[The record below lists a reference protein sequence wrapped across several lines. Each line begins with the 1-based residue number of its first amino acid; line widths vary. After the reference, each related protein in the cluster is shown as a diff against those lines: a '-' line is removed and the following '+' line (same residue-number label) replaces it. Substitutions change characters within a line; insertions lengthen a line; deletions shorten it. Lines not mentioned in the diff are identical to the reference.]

1 MTWMREGADHDVDT
15 LPGKITLKR
24 IWVTELT
31 GVASRS
37 AWRATLN
44 TNTSTKLEAIEPRT
58 IATISI
64 FSSVEFQRP

>member
-1 MTWMREGADHDVDT
+1 MRTKVVVMDPLVY
-15 LPGKITLKR
+15 
-24 IWVTELT
+24 TELT

-58 IATISI
+58 TATIAI
-64 FSSVEFQRP
+64 FSSVEF